1 MAEAAKLYLRMKN
14 AMSTMS
20 VPIEAP
26 IPQPGWSAQNM
37 QPCWYAAYTSA
48 NHEKKAASEISRR
61 GVECFLPVYRTV
73 RRWSDR
79 RVELELPLFPS
90 YVFVRME
97 LRDRLKVQQVP
108 GVAWLVGFGGVPAAL
123 PGEDIEA
130 LRSRLQGQVDAR
142 PHPLLTTGR
151 RVRLKHG
158 PLAGLQGILVRRK
171 GKFRLVVSIELIQR
185 AMAVDVDAADVEP
198 LP

>member
-1 MAEAAKLYLRMKN
+1 VAEAAKLYLAVSN
-14 AMSTMS
+14 TMSTNALAT
-20 VPIEAP
+20 EAP
-26 IPQPGWSAQNM
+26 VSQQDCALLETGPS
-37 QPCWYAAYTSA
+37 WYAAYTYA
-48 NHEKKAASEISRR
+48 NHEKKAAAEISRR
-61 GVECFLPVYRTV
+61 GMESFLPVYRTM

-97 LRDRLKVQQVP
+97 MRDRLNLLQVP
-108 GVAWLVGFGGVPAAL
+108 GVAWLVGFGGTPAAL
-123 PGEDIEA
+123 PGEDIEG
-130 LRSRLQGQVDAR
+130 LRTRLRGQLRAD
-142 PHPLLTTGR
+142 PHPFLTAGR
-151 RVRLKHG
+151 RVCVKCG

-171 GKFRLVVSIELIQR
+171 GKFRLVVSIELIKR